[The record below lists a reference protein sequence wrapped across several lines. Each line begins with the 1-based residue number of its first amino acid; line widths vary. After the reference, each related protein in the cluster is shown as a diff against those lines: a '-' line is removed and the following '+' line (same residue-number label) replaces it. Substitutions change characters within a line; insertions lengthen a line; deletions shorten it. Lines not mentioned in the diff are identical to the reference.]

1 MCSFSYTLT
10 FQTPEQE
17 PEKTYCCLW
26 PKYFQKTI
34 FEKPVGKATVCS
46 FAKLYFSN
54 SGKRTGKSLFMIFSK
69 TIFGEATVCSFCKT
83 LLFKLRKNNRKKPI
97 YDIFKDYFWR
107 SYSVQFLQTILFKL
121 RNRNRKKLIVFFER
135 LFLRNRLAKLQCAVL
150 QNSTFQTPEKEP
162 EKAYL

>member
-1 MCSFSYTLT
+1 VCSFSYTLT

-54 SGKRTGKSLFMIFSK
+54 SGKRTGKNLFMIFSK
-69 TIFGEATVCSFCKT
+69 TIFGEATVCSFCKLYFSNSGT
-83 LLFKLRKNNRKKPI
+83 GTGKSLLF
-97 YDIFKDYFWR
+97 FSKDYFRETDW
-107 SYSVQFLQTILFKL
+107 K
-121 RNRNRKKLIVFFER
+121 N
-135 LFLRNRLAKLQCAVL
+135 
-150 QNSTFQTPEKEP
+150 
-162 EKAYL
+162 

>member
-1 MCSFSYTLT
+1 MQGVFFQKTIFEKSVGKAAVCSFSYTLT

-54 SGKRTGKSLFMIFSK
+54 SGKRTGKNLFMIFSK
-69 TIFGEATVCSFCKT
+69 TIFGEATVCSFCKLYFSNSGT
-83 LLFKLRKNNRKKPI
+83 GTGKSLLF
-97 YDIFKDYFWR
+97 FSKDYFRETDW
-107 SYSVQFLQTILFKL
+107 K
-121 RNRNRKKLIVFFER
+121 N
-135 LFLRNRLAKLQCAVL
+135 QCAAVFAAQL
-150 QNSTFQTPEKEP
+150 NFSSSPIFGQFFFTI
-162 EKAYL
+162 